1 MLKAESHA
9 EGVEP
14 GPGPMGQLLYGH
26 NRANPPASNLRS
38 PTSPLARMS
47 LASRHAHWFR
57 SRGRLGGLVICCG
70 AMLQHVS
77 SSLRLP
83 LCRLHAE
90 SRKNAG
96 TE

>member
-1 MLKAESHA
+1 VKSSLRC
-9 EGVEP
+9 EP
-14 GPGPMGQLLYGH
+14 DVPGDLL
-26 NRANPPASNLRS
+26 RAIFGNVTEP
-38 PTSPLARMS
+38 
-47 LASRHAHWFR
+47 RHAHWFR

-96 TE
+96 TGIVTSLAVTDLQP